1 MIIISSL
8 NGPPS
13 SAGWLVL
20 VLPKKTSI
28 TARLRCRRSIIVI
41 VVFWASS
48 YSLVVVFYSSPSCRS
63 GSATKDNCIV
73 FPKSTTTNQSRAEQG
88 RLQWSHPNPFA
99 VHCCSQHFR
108 LEWNKVARWACTH
121 CLVGTRRRIS
131 LADPLFVIIRSP
143 CSSSSSLMGPRH
155 NTSSTKNG
163 IK

>member
-1 MIIISSL
+1 MGL
-8 NGPPS
+8 PRL
-13 SAGWLVL
+13 LVL
-20 VLPKKTSI
+20 LPKKTSI

-73 FPKSTTTNQSRAEQG
+73 FPKSTTTTTNQSRAEQG

-121 CLVGTRRRIS
+121 CLACLPGRDSQENFLGRPAFCHHPVAVFFFFFLNGTTS
-131 LADPLFVIIRSP
+131 
-143 CSSSSSLMGPRH
+143 PRH

>member
-1 MIIISSL
+1 MVLLSSSSYLQFNSIYFVISYNSDCCGGFQFKTQRHTWFDVTNILSMYAMIIISSL

-73 FPKSTTTNQSRAEQG
+73 FPKSTTTTNQSRAEQG
-88 RLQWSHPNPFA
+88 RLQ
-99 VHCCSQHFR
+99 
-108 LEWNKVARWACTH
+108 
-121 CLVGTRRRIS
+121 
-131 LADPLFVIIRSP
+131 
-143 CSSSSSLMGPRH
+143 
-155 NTSSTKNG
+155 
-163 IK
+163 